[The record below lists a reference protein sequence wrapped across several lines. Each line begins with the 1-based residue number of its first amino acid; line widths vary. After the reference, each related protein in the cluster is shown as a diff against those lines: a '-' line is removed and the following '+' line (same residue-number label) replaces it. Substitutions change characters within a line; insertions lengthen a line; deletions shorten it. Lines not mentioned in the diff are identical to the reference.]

1 MVIDD
6 EGVQLGNMPTAEAI
20 KLAQDKGLDL
30 VEVAPAAEPP
40 VCRFLDYGKFR
51 YLQTKK
57 ERDSRKGQKLTLLRE
72 VRVRPR
78 IGEHDIEAK
87 KQQVKRLLNEG
98 SKVKITVMF
107 RGREMTHQD
116 IGVELLRRMAEAFK
130 DEAKLEKAPSLE
142 GRRLS
147 IIIVPT
153 NQTNQRPKTEKESEE
168 IANA

>member
-1 MVIDD
+1 M
-6 EGVQLGNMPTAEAI
+6 ESPRGNVPCFPVLWPNAGIGTVPT
-20 KLAQDKGLDL
+20 
-30 VEVAPAAEPP
+30 
-40 VCRFLDYGKFR
+40 GKTGTGTYQFR

-57 ERDSRKGQKLTLLRE
+57 ERDARKGQKLTLLRE

-87 KQQVKRLLNEG
+87 KHQVKRLLNEG

-116 IGVELLRRMAEAFK
+116 IGVELLRRMADAFK

-153 NQTNQRPKTEKESEE
+153 NQRPKTEKESEE